1 MATEEISHETKV
13 KFRLDWKD
21 LDKYYAASHTKYV
34 DADGPV
40 YGYDELEEH
49 IVLKYPAKKIELVI
63 LHGSNRDEAVF
74 IARSLDRVKKLKCEV
89 DLEVL
94 LSDSSK
100 IKIKESSIA
109 PPKEDHF
116 VGCPYYFK
124 MSKTSQIQTI
134 TGIVTLTFE
143 LEDGFALKDE
153 MIYRFGDSILEPLM
167 SMPWYNP
174 EKPRDIKIEC
184 QGEKFEFHKVLLSK
198 ISDVFQNM
206 VENPNFIESQ
216 NGIITIKDVSPNTIK
231 AFEKLLYDDLRD
243 CNDPIEKNDLDAKFL
258 IFCDKYNIKL
268 MEDLCSKYLQ
278 QLQKKISWK

>member
-21 LDKYYAASHTKYV
+21 LDKYYASKYV
-34 DADGPV
+34 NADDPDGF
-40 YGYDELEEH
+40 DELEEH
-49 IVLKYPAKKIELVI
+49 VVLKYPAKEIELVI

-74 IARSLDRVKKLKCEV
+74 IARSLYRVKKLKCEV

-94 LSDSSK
+94 LSDSSWNSSK
-100 IKIKESSIA
+100 IKIVESSVA
-109 PPKEDHF
+109 PPKEDCF

-124 MSKTSQIQTI
+124 MSKTSRIQSI

-198 ISDVFQNM
+198 ISDVHSISSISN
-206 VENPNFIESQ
+206 
-216 NGIITIKDVSPNTIK
+216 
-231 AFEKLLYDDLRD
+231 LYKQPFF
-243 CNDPIEKNDLDAKFL
+243 N
-258 IFCDKYNIKL
+258 
-268 MEDLCSKYLQ
+268 
-278 QLQKKISWK
+278 

>member
-100 IKIKESSIA
+100 IKIVESSNAAADFQAAEEDLQGFLLCLHHIRMRKESR
-109 PPKEDHF
+109 
-116 VGCPYYFK
+116 
-124 MSKTSQIQTI
+124 IQTI
-134 TGIVTLTFE
+134 TGIVMLTFE
-143 LEDGFALKDE
+143 PAEDIALKDQL
-153 MIYRFGDSILEPLM
+153 IYKYGQSVFEPKQ
-167 SMPWYNP
+167 
-174 EKPRDIKIEC
+174 E
-184 QGEKFEFHKVLLSK
+184 
-198 ISDVFQNM
+198 
-206 VENPNFIESQ
+206 
-216 NGIITIKDVSPNTIK
+216 T
-231 AFEKLLYDDLRD
+231 
-243 CNDPIEKNDLDAKFL
+243 
-258 IFCDKYNIKL
+258 
-268 MEDLCSKYLQ
+268 
-278 QLQKKISWK
+278 